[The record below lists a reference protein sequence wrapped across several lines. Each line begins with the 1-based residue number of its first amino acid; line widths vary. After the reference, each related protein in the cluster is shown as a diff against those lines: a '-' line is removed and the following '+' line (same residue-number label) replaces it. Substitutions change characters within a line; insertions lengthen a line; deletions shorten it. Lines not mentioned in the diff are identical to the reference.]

1 MARSTYIILVG
12 AYFKHIRINATE
24 KINTWKIT
32 CIGIESLKYKHYM
45 FHKYTYMTAHLK
57 FAPGEQSSGVKQGK
71 LKNEAIILCL
81 FLLFTYV
88 HIKMIKIKNE

>member
-1 MARSTYIILVG
+1 
-12 AYFKHIRINATE
+12 
-24 KINTWKIT
+24 
-32 CIGIESLKYKHYM
+32 M